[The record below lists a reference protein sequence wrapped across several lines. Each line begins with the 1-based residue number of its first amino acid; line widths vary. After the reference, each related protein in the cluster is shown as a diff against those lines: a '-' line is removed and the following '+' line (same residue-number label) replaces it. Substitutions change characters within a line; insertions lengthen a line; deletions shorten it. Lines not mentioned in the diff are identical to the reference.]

1 MNSWMRPLKSCNCT
15 KLTLP
20 CTRLSTMRP
29 AIFTRRAA
37 ASTASAVCTSLSA
50 NSVCRSPAKLSTLK
64 SFGNAMPCPR
74 SALSFSRR
82 SAINLFSS
90 GRVSVTSLMD
100 GSVAASARWTVDVS
114 WMGRRSIALVENLLD
129 AAFGGIPALARAV
142 ADGDACLLRAMA
154 DAGAGLFRA
163 VPDLPGHMPGRVT
176 DIAGA
181 VGDAVADRLGILLD
195 ALPGAALRRLRCR
208 AERHQRDQG
217 DQENADL
224 LAVHARHL
232 VNGRVEGNRASG
244 IDALG
249 AGFEAGFQACLD
261 ELVEVAVEHL
271 LGVRTLDA
279 GAQILDAALVEHVVA
294 DLAAPADVGL
304 GRFQRVPL
312 GIALLH
318 FQFVQL
324 GGQHLH
330 RAVAVG
336 VLAALGLAGH
346 DRVGGHVGDAHRR
359 LGLVDVLAAGT
370 RRTVYVGLQVGRVDV
385 DLDAVVHFRRNE
397 YRGETGVPAV
407 VRIER
412 ALAHQPVHADL
423 GLQPAVGIVALDAE
437 RGGLDAGHVAA
448 ADFHQLG
455 FPATVLAPAQVHAQQ
470 HFGPVLRL
478 GAAGAGLDVDER
490 VHRVHLAGE
499 HALELQLADLRLQL
513 VQVVD
518 HRLRG
523 VVIAVGDGH
532 LQQVAGVVQ
541 AGSQRVDAV
550 DDGVQSGAFAAQ
562 FLRVGR
568 VVPHGG
574 ALQFAGYFFQ
584 ALALGGVVKDTP

>member
-142 ADGDACLLRAMA
+142 ADRLR
-154 DAGAGLFRA
+154 
-163 VPDLPGHMPGRVT
+163 V
-176 DIAGA
+176 
-181 VGDAVADRLGILLD
+181 LLD
-195 ALPGAALRRLRCR
+195 ALSGAALRRLRCR

-346 DRVGGHVGDAHRR
+346 
-359 LGLVDVLAAGT
+359 
-370 RRTVYVGLQVGRVDV
+370 
-385 DLDAVVHFRRNE
+385 
-397 YRGETGVPAV
+397 
-407 VRIER
+407 
-412 ALAHQPVHADL
+412 
-423 GLQPAVGIVALDAE
+423 
-437 RGGLDAGHVAA
+437 
-448 ADFHQLG
+448 
-455 FPATVLAPAQVHAQQ
+455 
-470 HFGPVLRL
+470 
-478 GAAGAGLDVDER
+478 
-490 VHRVHLAGE
+490 
-499 HALELQLADLRLQL
+499 
-513 VQVVD
+513 
-518 HRLRG
+518 
-523 VVIAVGDGH
+523 
-532 LQQVAGVVQ
+532 
-541 AGSQRVDAV
+541 
-550 DDGVQSGAFAAQ
+550 
-562 FLRVGR
+562 
-568 VVPHGG
+568 
-574 ALQFAGYFFQ
+574 
-584 ALALGGVVKDTP
+584 